1 VSSSPIRVR
10 SRPPTV
16 PIKET
21 AKVPTRPDGDEAER
35 RRGVFADALER
46 FDEKNSRILAE
57 LAK

>member
-10 SRPPTV
+10 SRPPTA
-16 PIKET
+16 PNKET
-21 AKVPTRPDGDEAER
+21 AQVATRPEGNEVER
-35 RRGVFADALER
+35 RRRVFADALER